1 MFSFDLP
8 RLFGVGL
15 HILAAIF
22 FAIHA
27 VRRGRELYWLLIL
40 FMFPLFGSVVYFFAI
55 YLPESN
61 IQRKAGKAGE
71 RKEK

>member
-55 YLPESN
+55 YLYFPSCPFL
-61 IQRKAGKAGE
+61 IVGLAQQ
-71 RKEK
+71 